1 MRQTIFTPYSKRQ
14 TSGGLHGVTICRI
27 FAAMKE
33 SQSLIEKA
41 CRNLNIDSLNG
52 MQKQMLETAQ
62 RPNDIILLSPTGSGK
77 TLAFLLPVLLRI
89 DPRAAGV
96 QALVLVPSRELALQ
110 IESVLRKIAAGI
122 KIVCC
127 YGGHSVREESKSL
140 EVAPAL
146 VVGTPGRI
154 ADHLRRGRLSLDTL
168 DTLVLDEFDKCL
180 ALGFHDEMKEIIAP
194 LEGVKKKILTSAT
207 DSESLPA
214 FTALRRPVKLD
225 FLGSKRSEEST
236 NERLT
241 LYRIDSPVKDK
252 LDTLLLLLRNLKPGL
267 TLVFCNQRESVERV
281 QQFLTD
287 RGIIAESFHG
297 GMEQADRER
306 ALCKF
311 RNHSSYICISTD
323 LAARGLDIPE
333 VKYIIHYHLP
343 VDLESFTHRNGRTA
357 RMHAE
362 GEAFLIVG
370 PTEQLPEYAA
380 QATDF
385 RLDPKANWL
394 QTPPMATLHFAAGK
408 KEKIS
413 KGDIV
418 GFLTQ
423 KGGLAADEIGL
434 IEVKDHYSY
443 AAVAR
448 TKAHETLRRLRDEKI
463 KGKKVKISFS
473 Y

>member
-1 MRQTIFTPYSKRQ
+1 
-14 TSGGLHGVTICRI
+14 
-27 FAAMKE
+27 MKE
-33 SQSLIEKA
+33 ISTLIEKA
-41 CRNLNIDSLNG
+41 CRNLNIESLNG

-62 RPNDIILLSPTGSGK
+62 RPHDIILLSPTGSGK
-77 TLAFLLPVLLRI
+77 TLAFLLPVLQRI
-89 DPRAAGV
+89 DPRAVGV

-140 EVAPAL
+140 AVAPAL
-146 VVGTPGRI
+146 IVGTPGRI

-194 LEGVKKKILTSAT
+194 LKEVKKKILTSAT

-225 FLGSKRSEEST
+225 FLGSKRSEET
-236 NERLT
+236 PTARLS
-241 LYRIDSPVKDK
+241 LYRIDSPEKDK
-252 LDTLLLLLRNLKPGL
+252 LDTLLVLLRNLKPGL
-267 TLVFCNQRESVERV
+267 TLIFCNQRESVERV

-287 RGIIAESFHG
+287 RSIIAEAFHG

-311 RNHSSYICISTD
+311 RNHSSYICVSTD

-362 GEAFLIVG
+362 GEAFMIVG
-370 PTEQLPEYAA
+370 PTEQLPEYAR
-380 QATDF
+380 QATAF
-385 RLDPKANWL
+385 RLDPTSNLL

-423 KGGLAADEIGL
+423 KGGLTADEIGF
-434 IEVKDHYSY
+434 IEVKDHYCY

-448 TKAHETLRRLRDEKI
+448 DKAHETLRRLRDEKI